1 MKLYKKI
8 NLFKNDKTL
17 KLHIGFYILN
27 FCDRITGKHKL
38 FTNSSKFPAL
48 VFLRLFDRNIISKL
62 TNIYRT
68 ELINNHFR
76 LNFNFYLRMFNQL
89 NFARKIPN
97 YQTTNIN
104 SSNQDK
110 QNTYLPDNL
119 VIWQFDYFNKYNK
132 PFLIF
137 NPVTVKFSQILPY
150 PYLQKGGTRCI
161 PFLKKII
168 NYTPTLE
175 NTFSYGFIG
184 KGGLRGIFL
193 NTLQSPFVHQLQ
205 RLMSTNNFIYIGIR
219 DYDAH
224 TKFMSHNYMPKTI
237 EMSYKKFMF
246 HKEEKDNKNSF
257 PFEKGGTGRFP
268 IERKK
273 FGEIDSYKTTIDN
286 VYFHSQR
293 KMEHEVEEIK
303 KVIFETKEAMR
314 QKNHY
319 SSRDISVAIKQ
330 HLDINRISDQ
340 VYQNIERR
348 IRLER
353 ERRGLT

>member
-168 NYTPTLE
+168 N
-175 NTFSYGFIG
+175 
-184 KGGLRGIFL
+184 
-193 NTLQSPFVHQLQ
+193 
-205 RLMSTNNFIYIGIR
+205 
-219 DYDAH
+219 
-224 TKFMSHNYMPKTI
+224 
-237 EMSYKKFMF
+237 
-246 HKEEKDNKNSF
+246 
-257 PFEKGGTGRFP
+257 
-268 IERKK
+268 
-273 FGEIDSYKTTIDN
+273 
-286 VYFHSQR
+286 
-293 KMEHEVEEIK
+293 
-303 KVIFETKEAMR
+303 
-314 QKNHY
+314 
-319 SSRDISVAIKQ
+319 
-330 HLDINRISDQ
+330 
-340 VYQNIERR
+340 
-348 IRLER
+348 
-353 ERRGLT
+353 